1 MAKLMILNVGRFLI
15 CSTGEEIKIPD
26 PADSYEVAI
35 KLRDNLNADDED
47 ETWEVVAEV
56 VNFDDGGTCPTSI
69 HPNQRPLQLLG
80 KRLAELL
87 DEDQF
92 AECEALL
99 LEAGVVPP
107 NVELRGSAL
116 LRSPG

>member
-56 VNFDDGGTCPTSI
+56 VDFDDGAARPTSI

-99 LEAGVVPP
+99 LEAGVVPS
-107 NVELRGSAL
+107 NE
-116 LRSPG
+116 